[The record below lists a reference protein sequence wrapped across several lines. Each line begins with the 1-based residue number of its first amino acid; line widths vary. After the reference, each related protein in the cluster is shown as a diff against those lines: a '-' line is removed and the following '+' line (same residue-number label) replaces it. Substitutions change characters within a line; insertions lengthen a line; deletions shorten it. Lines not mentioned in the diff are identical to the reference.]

1 MNIRENFR
9 YIIGIFCV
17 TLGVFLTFGGFVQYT
32 EGKEKLAHALG
43 MIFFMGF
50 LPIAAG
56 SWSIY
61 TAMRSS
67 KQRKYADSEK
77 KILKLAMQSNGRV
90 TVAQVTTFANLSIG
104 DADNKL
110 KELQEKGIFI
120 LKISEEGEIIYVLN
134 VSMDSSTS
142 KLIDV

>member
-9 YIIGIFCV
+9 YIIGILAIMFG
-17 TLGVFLTFGGFVQYT
+17 TFLTFGGYAMYT
-32 EGKEKLAHALG
+32 DGEKGLAQVLG
-43 MIFFMGF
+43 LVFFAGL
-50 LPIAAG
+50 LPILAG
-56 SWSIY
+56 SWFIY
-61 TAMRSS
+61 TAMKSS

-90 TVAQVTTFANLSIG
+90 TVAQVTTFTNLSIT

-120 LKISEEGEIIYVLN
+120 LKISEEGEIIYQLN
-134 VSMDSSTS
+134 VSMDSSAS